1 VLARTSLKWEHAD
14 DVMLRMWEKLVMLNV
29 LAAITCLFRGNVQE
43 IMSAPGGKH
52 AAERAL
58 AASVEIATR
67 EGYTPTAAAVALAHS
82 RLTDPSGSWS
92 ASMMRDMEGG
102 RQVEADHIIGW
113 MLDRA
118 HAHGVDDLILS
129 LAYTH
134 LKTYE
139 RRRADRRELKIE
151 N

>member
-1 VLARTSLKWEHAD
+1 
-14 DVMLRMWEKLVMLNV
+14 
-29 LAAITCLFRGNVQE
+29 
-43 IMSAPGGKH
+43 
-52 AAERAL
+52 
-58 AASVEIATR
+58 
-67 EGYTPTAAAVALAHS
+67 
-82 RLTDPSGSWS
+82 
-92 ASMMRDMEGG
+92 
-102 RQVEADHIIGW
+102 